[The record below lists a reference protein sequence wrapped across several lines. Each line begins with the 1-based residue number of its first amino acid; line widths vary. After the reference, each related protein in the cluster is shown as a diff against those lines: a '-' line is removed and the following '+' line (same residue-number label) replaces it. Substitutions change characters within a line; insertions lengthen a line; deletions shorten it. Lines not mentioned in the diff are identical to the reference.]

1 MDITEMCLEC
11 KNFFLKSGRDSIHSG
26 TFTISNGVIAPLDFL
41 KVGQYFRIVGSDI
54 GNDAVWEYTGNAIEG
69 LKDETFTGSIWA
81 MSVPKA
87 FVDLCEEIAEWQR
100 KYGAVGSMNM
110 SPYVSQS
117 ISGVFSATKS
127 SSGGSSGSGE
137 SSVQTWQSVYK
148 SRLNKWRRISIL

>member
-11 KNFFLKSGRDSIHSG
+11 KNFFLRDGVKDIHSNVY
-26 TFTISNGVIAPLDFL
+26 TISGNAITPLDFIIP
-41 KVGQYFRIVGSDI
+41 GQFFRITGSVL
-54 GNDAVWEYTGNAIEG
+54 NDGVYQNTAEG
-69 LKDETFTGSIWA
+69 LASLQDETFEGNIWA
-81 MSVPKA
+81 MAVPPA
-87 FVDLCEEIAEWQR
+87 FLKLCEEIDAWQN
-100 KYGAVGSMNM
+100 KYGNIGSMNM

>member
-1 MDITEMCLEC
+1 MVDITEMCLEC
-11 KNFFLKSGRDSIHSG
+11 KNFFLRNGSKDIHSG
-26 TFTISNGVIAPLDFL
+26 AFTISAHTIAPLDFL
-41 KVGQYFRIVGSDI
+41 IPGQYFRITGSVLNNGVYQYSED
-54 GNDAVWEYTGNAIEG
+54 GMSA
-69 LKDETFTGSIWA
+69 LQDETFAGSIWA
-81 MSVPKA
+81 MYVPPA
-87 FVDLCEEIAEWQR
+87 FLELCAEIDEWQS
-100 KYGAVGSMNM
+100 KYGDIGSMNM